1 MDGVLKGS
9 LFTAAAAVMWGGAP
23 IAEKEAMNYVNPVV
37 LGAWRYFL
45 AGLMVFLYLKAKRV
59 DMDVSGSAGRKLFFA
74 SFLGSAFMPALFYTG
89 LFLTDPIT
97 AAAISNTGVIWAGL
111 FGIIFLKERIK
122 GDELVGSLLVFA
134 GIYLMAGKA
143 SFSASAGVLML
154 IAASILGAAAAV
166 AERKTLS
173 TVNPWVVSLYDR
185 LAGGSVSLIVSLFLV
200 GSGAVLLNSQAWSYL
215 FLLSIFGSLIP
226 ALFFFHG
233 LRLIEAERS
242 AAILATSP
250 LFTILFTSL
259 FTNAPVS
266 QNQFAAALMIIG
278 GVVIL
283 SASRKIL
290 WMMRHYSAVLA
301 GHEAAGVKKLRRIF
315 GEFV

>member
-1 MDGVLKGS
+1 MDRVLKGS
-9 LFTAAAAVMWGGAP
+9 LFTGVAALIWGAAP
-23 IAEKEAMNYVNPVV
+23 IVEKEAMNYVNPVV

-45 AGLMVFLYLKAKRV
+45 AGLMIFLYLRLKRV
-59 DMDVSGSAGRKLFFA
+59 GMDVSRQAGRRLFFA
-74 SFLGSAFMPALFYTG
+74 SLLGSAFMPALFYTG

-97 AAAISNTGVIWAGL
+97 AAAVSNTGVIWAGL
-111 FGIIFLKERIK
+111 FGMIFLKERIK

-134 GIYLMAGKA
+134 GIYLMVGNANFA
-143 SFSASAGVLML
+143 ASAGILML
-154 IAASILGAAAAV
+154 IASSILGAAAAV
-166 AERKTLS
+166 TERKTLR

-185 LAGGSVSLIVSLFLV
+185 LAGGCVSLAVSLFLA
-200 GSGAVLLNSQAWSYL
+200 GSGAVLLSQQAWAYL

-226 ALFFFHG
+226 AVFFFHG

-242 AAILATSP
+242 AAILSTSP

-259 FTNAPVS
+259 FTNTAVS
-266 QNQFAAALMIIG
+266 QNQFVAALMIIS

-301 GHEAAGVKKLRRIF
+301 DHEASGVKKFRRIF
-315 GEFV
+315 GQA